1 MLEVQRHEQPGL
13 NEEADKVLAALRECR
28 SIDAINAV
36 AKGTDI
42 DKIRAGADGG
52 TRVIH
57 VKNLAAL
64 MRKDIRGAFK

>member
-1 MLEVQRHEQPGL
+1 M
-13 NEEADKVLAALRECR
+13 NEEADKVLNALRECR
-28 SIDAINAV
+28 SIEDVDKV
-36 AKGTDI
+36 AKSANI

-64 MRKDIRGAFK
+64 MRKDIRRAFK